1 MREFQSIFATEIIS
15 YINRIRESGRTTACH
30 EVHLGSLDRYL
41 SIIGLPEKEINE
53 TTAVGW
59 LKYRNAK
66 PNYQAN
72 ILSYYRGFANYLK
85 AHGINAFVPNSPYT
99 EHIYIP
105 HIYTKEEISKLFYTC
120 DSLIPRYKDNRSPL
134 MMSMLLRILYCTG
147 MRLREA
153 VTLRVGQ
160 IDFDNG
166 CILLLKAKN
175 NRERWIP
182 IHPQLNDMLK
192 RYAVSMALF
201 LKVESPLFPSP
212 DGEFFTNAWA
222 QYWFGI
228 ILSDAGLENTARVP
242 HERGLCMHCFR
253 HGYTYLALKQAR
265 QKGMTF
271 EEAIPFISTYLGHR
285 DISGTDYYMKFGYSL
300 FDEEQDVFSAYTAG
314 MFPEVDEDE

>member
-1 MREFQSIFATEIIS
+1 M
-15 YINRIRESGRTTACH
+15 
-30 EVHLGSLDRYL
+30 GSLDRYL

-85 AHGINAFVPNSPYT
+85 AHGINAFLPDSPYT

-105 HIYTKEEISKLFYTC
+105 HIYTKEEISNLFYTC

-175 NRERWIP
+175 NRERWSRQRP
-182 IHPQLNDMLK
+182 KPVK
-192 RYAVSMALF
+192 RWQRAMKSASM
-201 LKVESPLFPSP
+201 
-212 DGEFFTNAWA
+212 
-222 QYWFGI
+222 
-228 ILSDAGLENTARVP
+228 
-242 HERGLCMHCFR
+242 
-253 HGYTYLALKQAR
+253 
-265 QKGMTF
+265 
-271 EEAIPFISTYLGHR
+271 
-285 DISGTDYYMKFGYSL
+285 
-300 FDEEQDVFSAYTAG
+300 SA
-314 MFPEVDEDE
+314 